1 LKVNPSEAA
10 VDELPDPVA
19 QRAQAIAYGFDKEHL
34 LVAVGDPTDEHGLSE
49 VQDAL
54 DRPVRFTVAASS
66 EIEALSGAFGK
77 PLLRS
82 A

>member
-1 LKVNPSEAA
+1 MTE
-10 VDELPDPVA
+10 
-19 QRAQAIAYGFDKEHL
+19 QL
-34 LVAVGDPTDEHGLSE
+34 LVAVGDPTEKHGLSE
-49 VQDAL
+49 LRDAF
-54 DRPVRFTVAASS
+54 DRPVRFTVAAPS